1 MHITNC
7 IITFDKKAQTL
18 ENVKELDTLTDRELT
33 RAIRD
38 AIVAEEGAINQYEVI
53 VDSTTNETAKEIF
66 QSIANEERVHV
77 GELQKLLN
85 TLLPD
90 EEKKLE
96 EGAKEV
102 EDDTENADEEPA
114 EEEVEVELEDD
125 EEGPEEEEE

>member
-1 MHITNC
+1 MHITNSL
-7 IITFDKKAQTL
+7 ITFSKEAQTL
-18 ENVKELDTLTDRELT
+18 ENVKELETLTDRELT

-38 AIVAEEGAINQYEVI
+38 AIVAEEGAINQYETV
-53 VDSTTNETAKEIF
+53 VDSTTNEAAKEIL
-66 QSIANEERVHV
+66 QSIADEERVHV

-102 EDDTENADEEPA
+102 EGDTTDT
-114 EEEVEVELEDD
+114 EEVEIEVED
-125 EEGPEEEEE
+125 EEDEEDTED